1 MIEDRNCLQLQLMR
15 RTAKLLIAYSA
26 LFFSTLVIGD
36 AVLAASAMFH
46 LRVGYTSVGGNRAPL
61 WIAKDQNIFNK
72 YGLDVELVYIPGA
85 ATAVPALLSNDLQ
98 ILAGSAAT
106 TLQAASQGAKLVIFG
121 TFGPTPYIL
130 FTRPEIK
137 TPAQLKGAT
146 IGISRTGSSDYYALR
161 RALQKLGLAPDR
173 DVKIV
178 TSGDASVRWSAL
190 DKNLIQATLTS
201 ASTMLRRPIQAN
213 PLVEL
218 IKLGIEDHGSALVT
232 TREFMSGPGQTVD
245 RFVRAFVEAIAL
257 GRTNSR
263 ISKSVFARNLRE
275 SNEAYLDFLQRV
287 YVLGSIPKVP
297 LYPPEILKNFISDL
311 GEESPKVRALSV
323 AEILDNSLIRRLDEE
338 GFIDRLYNQ
347 KREGS

>member
-1 MIEDRNCLQLQLMR
+1 MR
-15 RTAKLLIAYSA
+15 RTAKL
-26 LFFSTLVIGD
+26 FFTYCVIVLSMLVND
-36 AVLAASAMFH
+36 SVLAASPLLR

-98 ILAGSAAT
+98 IRAGSAST

-121 TFGPTPYIL
+121 TCGPTPYIL

-201 ASTMLRRPIQAN
+201 AATMLRRPIQAN

-232 TREFMSGPGQTVD
+232 TREFMTSPVQTVD

-257 GRTNSR
+257 GRTNIR

-297 LYPPEILKNFISDL
+297 LYPPEILRNFISDL

>member
-1 MIEDRNCLQLQLMR
+1 MIEDRGRVEPQLMR
-15 RTAKLLIAYSA
+15 RTAKLLITYSA
-26 LFFSTLVIGD
+26 LFFSTLVISD
-36 AVLAASAMFH
+36 SVPAASAMFRM
-46 LRVGYTSVGGNRAPL
+46 RVGYTSVGGNRAPL
-61 WIAKDQNIFNK
+61 WIARDENIFSK
-72 YGLDVELVYIPGA
+72 YGLDVDLVYIPGA

-106 TLQAASQGAKLVIFG
+106 TLQAFAQGAKLVMFG

-130 FTRPEIK
+130 FTRPDIK

-146 IGISRTGSSDYYALR
+146 IGINRTGSSDYYALR

-173 DVKIV
+173 DVKIIS
-178 TSGDASVRWSAL
+178 SGEAVVRWSAL

-201 ASTMLRRPIQAN
+201 ESTMLRRPIQAN

-218 IKLGIEDHGSALVT
+218 IKFGVEDHGSALVT
-232 TREFMSGPGQTVD
+232 TREFMTVQAQTVE
-245 RFVRAFVEAIAL
+245 RFVRAFVEAIAV

-263 ISKSVFARNLRE
+263 ISKRVFARNLRE
-275 SNEAYLDFLQRV
+275 SNEAYLDFLHRA

-297 LYPPEILKNFISDL
+297 LFPADALKIFISDI

-323 AEILDNSLIRRLDEE
+323 PDILDNSMIRRLDEE

>member
-1 MIEDRNCLQLQLMR
+1 MHNEPSEQSVMVCCV
-15 RTAKLLIAYSA
+15 TSLLVVMMFFATVSAATPAYR
-26 LFFSTLVIGD
+26 
-36 AVLAASAMFH
+36 

-61 WIAKDQNIFNK
+61 WIAKDEQIFAK

-85 ATAVPALLSNDLQ
+85 ATAVPALLSSDPQ

-130 FTRPEIK
+130 YTRPEIK
-137 TPAQLKGAT
+137 TAAQLKGGT
-146 IGISRTGSSDYYALR
+146 IGINRTGSSDYYALR

-178 TSGDASVRWSAL
+178 ASGDATVRWSAL
-190 DKNLIQATLTS
+190 DKGLIHATLTS
-201 ASTMLRRPIQAN
+201 ESTMLRRPIQAH

-232 TREFMSGPGQTVD
+232 TREFMAAQSQVIE

-263 ISKSVFARNLRE
+263 TSKRVFARNLRE
-275 SNEAYLDFLQRV
+275 SNETYLDFLHRA
-287 YVLGSIPKVP
+287 YVLGSIPRVP
-297 LYPPEILKNFISDL
+297 AYPPDVLRSFIADL
-311 GEESPKVRALSV
+311 GEEAPKIKALTLTD
-323 AEILDNSLIRRLDEE
+323 ILDNSLIRRLDDE
-338 GFIDRLYNQ
+338 GFIDRLY
-347 KREGS
+347 R

>member
-1 MIEDRNCLQLQLMR
+1 MHILNTL
-15 RTAKLLIAYSA
+15 TAITLIF
-26 LFFSTLVIGD
+26 LFGMVFANSGS
-36 AVLAASAMFH
+36 LAASPSLR

-218 IKLGIEDHGSALVT
+218 IKLG
-232 TREFMSGPGQTVD
+232 
-245 RFVRAFVEAIAL
+245 
-257 GRTNSR
+257 
-263 ISKSVFARNLRE
+263 
-275 SNEAYLDFLQRV
+275 
-287 YVLGSIPKVP
+287 
-297 LYPPEILKNFISDL
+297 
-311 GEESPKVRALSV
+311 
-323 AEILDNSLIRRLDEE
+323 
-338 GFIDRLYNQ
+338 
-347 KREGS
+347 

>member
-1 MIEDRNCLQLQLMR
+1 MR
-15 RTAKLLIAYSA
+15 PAKLLLCYRVWTF
-26 LFFSTLVIGD
+26 LTVLVFSSSVN
-36 AVLAASAMFH
+36 AASPMFRMH
-46 LRVGYTSVGGNRAPL
+46 VGYTSVGGKRAPL
-61 WIAKDQNIFNK
+61 WIAKDENIFSK
-72 YGLDVELVYIPGA
+72 YGLDVDLVYIPGA
-85 ATAVPALLSNDLQ
+85 ATAVPALLSKDLE

-106 TLQAASQGAKLVIFG
+106 TLQAMSQGAKLVIFG

-146 IGISRTGSSDYYALR
+146 IGINRTGSSDYYALR

-178 TSGDASVRWSAL
+178 TSGDATVRWSAL
-190 DKNLIQATLTS
+190 DKGLIQGTLTS
-201 ASTMLRRPIQAN
+201 ESTMLRRPIQAN

-232 TREFMSGPGQTVD
+232 TREFMTTQTQIVD

-257 GRTNSR
+257 GRTNSQV
-263 ISKSVFARNLRE
+263 SKRVFARNLRE
-275 SNEAYLDFLQRV
+275 SNEIYLDFLHRT

-297 LYPPEILKNFISDL
+297 VYPADVLKHFIADL
-311 GEESPKVRALSV
+311 GEDAPKVRTLSV
-323 AEILDNSLIRRLDEE
+323 TDILDNSLIRRLQDE
-338 GFIDRLYNQ
+338 GFIDRLYAQ

>member
-1 MIEDRNCLQLQLMR
+1 MR
-15 RTAKLLIAYSA
+15 QIGKILLSSRVWTFLTALLLS
-26 LFFSTLVIGD
+26 SSVH
-36 AVLAASAMFH
+36 AASPTFRM
-46 LRVGYTSVGGNRAPL
+46 RVGYTSVGGNRAPL
-61 WIAKDQNIFNK
+61 WVAKDENIFGK
-72 YGLDVELVYIPGA
+72 YGLDVDLVYIPGA
-85 ATAVPALLSNDLQ
+85 ATAVPALLSKDLD

-106 TLQAASQGAKLVIFG
+106 TLQAVSQGAKLVMFG

-146 IGISRTGSSDYYALR
+146 IGINRTGSSDYYALR

-178 TSGDASVRWSAL
+178 TSGDATVRWSAL
-190 DKNLIQATLTS
+190 DKGLIQGTLTS
-201 ASTMLRRPIQAN
+201 ESTMLRRPIHAN
-213 PLVEL
+213 ALLEL

-232 TREFMSGPGQTVD
+232 TREFMTAQTQIVD

-263 ISKSVFARNLRE
+263 VSKRVFARNLRE
-275 SNEAYLDFLQRV
+275 SNEIYLDFLHRV

-297 LYPPEILKNFISDL
+297 VYPADALKNFISDL
-311 GEESPKVRALSV
+311 GEDAPKVRALSV
-323 AEILDNSLIRRLDEE
+323 TDILDNSLIRRLEDE
-338 GFIDRLYNQ
+338 GFIDRLYAQ